1 MAAKA
6 TYKELQQRVKD
17 LEKEVRAYKRA
28 KIAQQNNEQRYK
40 ELADLLPQTVF
51 EIDKRGNL
59 TFVNSHAFETFGYTR
74 KDLKKGFSALQWFIP
89 EDQDR
94 VRENIRKVISG
105 KKLHGHPYTALRK
118 DGSTFPAIAYASAII
133 VRKGKPVGLRGIII
147 DVTKRKLAKE
157 ALRKSEERV
166 RALLN
171 ACSEA
176 AFLIDDEGII
186 LSINETAAQKFGGS
200 TDDLPGV
207 NVYSLVPPRLAKRRR
222 MWANKVIRSRK
233 AVRFEDEY
241 KGSAL
246 SNSVYPVVDERGRVA
261 QLAIFSRDIT
271 EEKRAVAQM
280 KEKKAALQAKK
291 HELQEVNAALR
302 VLLAGR
308 DNDKRELEERVLA
321 NVKELVAPYIAKLK
335 KSDLN
340 AKQMAYLKILKSNL
354 NDIVAPFVRQLSS
367 KYSTLTPT
375 EIQVAQLIRE
385 GKTTK
390 EIGTLLDSSKR
401 TIESHRQSIRTKLGL
416 TGAKANLRSY
426 LFSM

>member
-28 KIAQQNNEQRYK
+28 EMAQQDNEQRYK

-59 TFVNSHAFETFGYTR
+59 TFVNSHASETFGYTQ
-74 KDLKKGFSALQWFIP
+74 KDFKKGFSALQWFIP
-89 EDQDR
+89 EDRDR
-94 VRENIRKVISG
+94 VRENIRKVMSG
-105 KKLHGHPYTALRK
+105 KNLHGHPYTALRK

-133 VRKGKPVGLRGIII
+133 VRKGKPVGLRGIIVDI
-147 DVTKRKLAKE
+147 TRRKLAQE
-157 ALRKSEERV
+157 ALRESEERV
-166 RALLN
+166 KALLN
-171 ACSEA
+171 ACSES
-176 AFLIDDEGII
+176 AFLIDNEGII
-186 LSINETAAQKFGGS
+186 LAINETAAQKLGS
-200 TDDLPGV
+200 SMDDLPGV
-207 NVYSLVPPRLAKRRR
+207 NVYSLVPPTVAKRRK
-222 MWANKVIRSRK
+222 MWANKVIRSCK
-233 AVRFEDEY
+233 AVRFEDEHE
-241 KGSAL
+241 GSVL
-246 SNSVYPVVDERGRVA
+246 SNSVYPVLDKRGRVT
-261 QLAIFSRDIT
+261 QLAVFGRDVT
-271 EEKRAVAQM
+271 EEKQAVAQM

-321 NVKELVAPYIAKLK
+321 NVKELVAPYIVKLK
-335 KSDLN
+335 KSGLD
-340 AKQMAYLKILKSNL
+340 AKQMTYLKILKSNL
-354 NDIVAPFVRQLSS
+354 NDIVAPFVHQLSS

-385 GKTTK
+385 GRTTK
-390 EIGTLLDSSKR
+390 EIGELLDSSKR
-401 TIESHRQSIRTKLGL
+401 TIESHRQSIRTKLGI
-416 TGAKANLRSY
+416 TGGKANLRSY